1 MIDTLINIDRAILL
15 FFNGSN
21 SLFLD
26 GMMQAWTSGFTWIPL
41 YVALFYLIVKN
52 NETMA
57 QIGLIVL
64 GAALCLILDG
74 GVIELLVKPFVER
87 LRPINDPSIKQLLD
101 IVPGTYENSFSFFS
115 AHAANTFS
123 IAIFFSLL
131 IKNRLFTAFMLLWS
145 FVNCYTRLYLGVHF
159 PSDVLIGLLYG
170 GCIGATV
177 YILYNKVSKKLLF
190 KKSFFSTQYTATG
203 YAISDIE
210 MVLIVMCLIILYT
223 IFRGVLCFV

>member
-1 MIDTLINIDRAILL
+1 LIDTLINIDRAILL

-87 LRPINDPSIKQLLD
+87 LRPINDPSLKQLLD

-145 FVNCYTRLYLGVHF
+145 FINCYTRLYLGVHF

>member
-87 LRPINDPSIKQLLD
+87 LRPINDPSLKQLLD
-101 IVPGTYENSFSFFS
+101 IVPGTYENSFGFFS

-131 IKNRLFTAFMLLWS
+131 IRNRLFTAFMLLWS

>member
-1 MIDTLINIDRAILL
+1 
-15 FFNGSN
+15 
-21 SLFLD
+21 
-26 GMMQAWTSGFTWIPL
+26 MMQAWTSGFTWIPL

-87 LRPINDPSIKQLLD
+87 LRPINDPSIKQLLH

-131 IKNRLFTAFMLLWS
+131 IKNRLAFMLLWS

-159 PSDVLIGLLYG
+159 PSDVLVGLLYG
-170 GCIGATV
+170 GCIGTTV

-223 IFRGVLCFV
+223 IFRGILCRIKNKLK